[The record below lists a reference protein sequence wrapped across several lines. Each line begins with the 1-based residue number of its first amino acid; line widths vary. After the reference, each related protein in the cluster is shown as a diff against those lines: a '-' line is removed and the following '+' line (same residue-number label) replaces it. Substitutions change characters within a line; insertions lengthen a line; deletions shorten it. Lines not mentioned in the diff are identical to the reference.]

1 MLMTWAGAVVV
12 EGRSSRS
19 WTRPGG
25 QGHARS
31 CALSAA
37 SRGDRPNNICPA
49 ETASAH
55 CCQVADVDL
64 MLMKAVRQQQRGN
77 LFLYVH
83 ALVAWFCTCML
94 EMFVH
99 ACELE
104 YHECPQ
110 LACTDLVWTL
120 AC

>member
-37 SRGDRPNNICPA
+37 SRGDRPNNLAQLRLLVLI
-49 ETASAH
+49 
-55 CCQVADVDL
+55 VA
-64 MLMKAVRQQQRGN
+64 K
-77 LFLYVH
+77 
-83 ALVAWFCTCML
+83 
-94 EMFVH
+94 
-99 ACELE
+99 
-104 YHECPQ
+104 
-110 LACTDLVWTL
+110 
-120 AC
+120 